1 MVSSHIHLTSRG
13 TLRLPVRA
21 EIVRGL
27 ATFLGLFLLADRMA
41 VVFEGRAESSLW
53 MFDLGIVPSP
63 IGALAELLLGIA
75 LLSVALGRHAKPG
88 FRRVVRAVLFAGAGV
103 ASFNGL
109 HVLYLGTSRVTLPF
123 LPPFSFLL
131 AACLGWIGVSL
142 RQAPERRPGSALNVA
157 FVAVV
162 AALLFPVVQVFT
174 FGNTS
179 YSRPADVA
187 VVFGARTYAS
197 GRLST
202 ALEDRVNTACALYRA
217 GLVSRLLMSGGPGD
231 GAVHETEAMRRRA
244 ISLGV
249 PERAILLDRNGVNTR
264 ETVKNTS
271 RFSARRERVIAVS
284 EFYHLPR
291 IKLAYGQAG
300 IDIVTV
306 PAKSAH
312 WARRFPVKSVLREIP
327 AFWSYY
333 FGGLVSH

>member
-1 MVSSHIHLTSRG
+1 MVSSHVHLISRG
-13 TLRLPVRA
+13 MFRLPFRA

-27 ATFLGLFLLADRMA
+27 AVFLGLFLLADRAA
-41 VVFEGRAESSLW
+41 VIFGGRVESSLW
-53 MFDLGIVPSP
+53 LFHFGIVPSP
-63 IGALAELLLGIA
+63 IASAAEFLLGIA
-75 LLSVALGRHAKPG
+75 LLVVALGRETKPG
-88 FRRVVRAVLFAGAGV
+88 FQRVVRAVLFAGAGV
-103 ASFNGL
+103 ASLNGL
-109 HVLYLGTSRVTLPF
+109 HVLYLGTGRVTLPF
-123 LPPFSFLL
+123 LPPVSFLL
-131 AACLGWIGVSL
+131 AACLVWIAVTL
-142 RQAPERRPGSALNVA
+142 RNASERRPGSALHVALVA
-157 FVAVV
+157 FF
-162 AALLFPVVQVFT
+162 AASLFPVIQIFV

-187 VVFGARTYAS
+187 VVFGARTYAN

-249 PERAILLDRNGVNTR
+249 PERAILSDRNGVNTR

-271 RFSARRERVIAVS
+271 AFSARRERVIAVS

-300 IDIVTV
+300 LDIVTV
-306 PAKSAH
+306 PAKTAH
-312 WARRFPVKSVLREIP
+312 WARRFPVSSVMREIP
-327 AFWSYY
+327 AFWS
-333 FGGLVSH
+333 